1 MVNSEK
7 INELMVITSEEC
19 GELIQSS
26 MKILRWGL
34 DKKNHRKLLE
44 ELGDVQCMIDLIIE
58 HNIITQKEIDARKN
72 VKREKLRRYSNH
84 LIK

>member
-1 MVNSEK
+1 
-7 INELMVITSEEC
+7 MVITSEEC